1 MIFLLYDVLTEHKE
15 ENKMTLG
22 QRIMQI
28 RTENA
33 LSQEKFG
40 EMLGTTRQTV
50 SRWELDQAYPEIS
63 KIVLMSN
70 LFSVSVDSIIKDG
83 ISTFDDGNIPY
94 TCGVYRSKTSA
105 IVETVKYALVY
116 YKREKNVIG
125 AKLYVGSP
133 VKKELFAVCE
143 RDLSENKTKYAY
155 KYGDE
160 TISNDTDIAAELGEE
175 YDKIEKNK
183 MRRLE
188 KFRIDTSGKLPPAVS
203 EAGIKNCLIL
213 WRSQDRFE
221 VTGQKL
227 FFYLCTSKTEYVF
240 SIDKRDENIYCAAS
254 YNTIF
259 DLGMYSVGQ
268 FFRIRNYKDNSEK
281 FCSFYADFS
290 YEPKSSDVP
299 TDKLNLRDCGYQ
311 NAVWYV
317 KRYTDDEIVLDGC
330 GGDEYVFKRKEDSE
344 ERFIE

>member
-1 MIFLLYDVLTEHKE
+1 
-15 ENKMTLG
+15 MTLG

-33 LSQEKFG
+33 LSQEQFG

-63 KIVLMSN
+63 KIVMMSN

-83 ISTFDDGNIPY
+83 ISTFDDGNTPY

-116 YKREKNVIG
+116 YKRENNIIG
-125 AKLYVGSP
+125 AKLYIGSP
-133 VKKELFAVCE
+133 VKKTLIAICE
-143 RDLSENKTKYAY
+143 RELSEKKTKYAY
-155 KYGDE
+155 EYGDE
-160 TISNDTDIAAELGEE
+160 TISSDAEIAKSLGEE

-188 KFRIDTSGKLPPAVS
+188 KFRINTSDNLPPAVS
-203 EAGIKNCLIL
+203 EAGIKKCLVL

-221 VTGQKL
+221 VTKQKL

-240 SIDKRDENIYCAAS
+240 SIDRRDENIYCGAS

-281 FCSFYADFS
+281 FCGFYADFS
-290 YEPKSSDVP
+290 FEPRSSDVL
-299 TDKLNLRDCGYQ
+299 TDKLNWREPGYQ

-330 GGDEYVFKRKEDSE
+330 GGDEYVFKRKNDDSD
-344 ERFIE
+344 ERFVE

>member
-1 MIFLLYDVLTEHKE
+1 
-15 ENKMTLG
+15 MTLG

-33 LSQEKFG
+33 LSQEQFG
-40 EMLGTTRQTV
+40 EILGTTRQTV
-50 SRWELDQAYPEIS
+50 SRWELDQAYPEIQ
-63 KIVLMSN
+63 KIVMMSN

-83 ISTFDDGNIPY
+83 ISTFDNGNIPY

-105 IVETVKYALVY
+105 IVETVKYALLY
-116 YKREKNVIG
+116 YKRENNIIG
-125 AKLYVGSP
+125 TKLYVGSP
-133 VKKELFAVCE
+133 VKKTLTAICE

-155 KYGDE
+155 EYGDE
-160 TISNDTDIAAELGEE
+160 TISNDADIAISLGEE
-175 YDKIEKNK
+175 YDKIAKNK

-188 KFRIDTSGKLPPAVS
+188 KFRIDTSGKLPPTVS

-221 VTGQKL
+221 LTKQKF
-227 FFYLCTSKTEYVF
+227 FFYLCTCKTEYVF
-240 SIDKRDENIYCAAS
+240 SIERQDENIYCAAS
-254 YNTIF
+254 FNTIF

-281 FCSFYADFS
+281 FCSFSADFS
-290 YEPKSSDVP
+290 FEPKSSDVP
-299 TDKLNLRDCGYQ
+299 TDKLNLREGGYR
-311 NAVWYV
+311 NSVWYV

-330 GGDEYVFKRKEDSE
+330 GGDEYVFKRKNDDSD
-344 ERFIE
+344 ERFSE